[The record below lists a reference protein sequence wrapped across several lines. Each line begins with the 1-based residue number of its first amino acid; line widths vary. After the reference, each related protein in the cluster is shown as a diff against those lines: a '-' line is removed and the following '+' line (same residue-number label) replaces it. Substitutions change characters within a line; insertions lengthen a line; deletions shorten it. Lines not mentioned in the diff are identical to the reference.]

1 MNGDLCEKLPVK
13 RHLQNIRKMLKV
25 LWGLDK
31 WQFPMAAMAAAT
43 GIVQNYLLLLL
54 PVWTLNRLA
63 QGADWGQLA
72 GPVVAFLAAIWFC
85 QAVKRQL
92 WGLVG
97 VKRGLVASRFRLVQS
112 QKLMQMDFS
121 LLDSPRLLQIQEKIR
136 KDNEWGAG
144 IFTIFWNFDYMAQG
158 IFGMVGALVLA
169 APVLLAIRSTGQWA
183 VWVLLAFYLA
193 GLAAFIRTKQ
203 RLERQ
208 GNDVLMREKTE
219 EEMVQKQSFVYEFAQ
234 QQGFSYQNGKDVR
247 LYNGYGLFDKYTI
260 ERLRGPRREED
271 TGIGRMFGKN
281 SFIRSSGDHFFRI
294 FPYFWVAY
302 VALPGVLPAGSVL
315 QYAGA
320 LSNLVGA
327 VSDIAMA
334 AGQIA
339 LACRRQLSIL
349 ELLELEDEMYK
360 GKLPVEKRSDCAYE
374 IAFSHVWFR
383 YPGAPDYALKDFSLK
398 LSIGEK
404 LAIVGRNGSGKTT
417 MIKLLCRL
425 YEPERGEITLN
436 GVDIRKFKADE
447 YRRLFS
453 VVFQDLYLYPLP
465 LGENVAGAM
474 DYPEDKVLKCLQD
487 AGFGERLSR
496 LSGGLSTFLYKD
508 YDDGGIE
515 VSGGEAQKIA
525 IARALCKDA
534 PFILLDEPTA
544 ALDPKAEYEVYS
556 RFDRM
561 VGQKTAIYISHR
573 LSSCRFCDDIAV
585 FSEGRLVQ
593 RGSHEELL
601 ADQKGQ
607 YAQLWNA
614 QAQYYNTS
622 EFAGGN

>member
-13 RHLQNIRKMLKV
+13 RHLQNIRKMMTV
-25 LWGLDK
+25 LWKLDV
-31 WQFPMAAMAAAT
+31 WQFPMAVLAVVT
-43 GIVQNYLLLLL
+43 GTVQNYLLLLL
-54 PVWTLNRLA
+54 PAWTLNRLA
-63 QGADWGQLA
+63 QGAGWGQLVR
-72 GPVVAFLAAIWFC
+72 PVAAFLAAVWFC
-85 QAVKRQL
+85 QAAQRQL
-92 WGLVG
+92 WGLVE

-136 KDNEWGAG
+136 KDNEWGSG
-144 IFTIFWNFDYMAQG
+144 IFTIFWNFDWMARG
-158 IFGMVGALVLA
+158 IFGLAGALALA
-169 APVLLAIRSTGQWA
+169 APVLPAVRSSGPRA
-183 VWVLLAFYLA
+183 VWILPVLYLA
-193 GLAAFIRTKQ
+193 GLAAFIRTKL
-203 RLERQ
+203 RLERK
-208 GNDVLMREKTE
+208 GNEVLMREKTE
-219 EEMVQKQSFVYEFAQ
+219 EEMAQKQSFVYGFAQ
-234 QQGFSYQNGKDVR
+234 QKGFSYQNGKDVR
-247 LYNGYGLFDKYTI
+247 LYDGYGLFDEYTI
-260 ERLRGPRREED
+260 RRLQGPRREED
-271 TGIGRMFGKN
+271 TGIGRILGKN

-302 VALPGVLPAGSVL
+302 VALPGVLQAGSVL
-315 QYAGA
+315 QYAEA
-320 LSNLVGA
+320 LSRLVGA

-334 AGQIA
+334 AGQIS

-360 GKLPVEKRSDCAYE
+360 GKLPVEKRSDYAYE
-374 IAFSHVWFR
+374 IEFSHVWFQ
-383 YPGAPDYALKDFSLK
+383 YPGASDYALRDFSLK
-398 LSIGEK
+398 LSVGEK

-425 YEPERGEITLN
+425 YEPQRGEIRLN
-436 GVDIRKFKADE
+436 GVDIRKFRADE

-465 LGENVAGAM
+465 LGENVAGTM
-474 DYPEDKVLKCLQD
+474 DYPEEKVLKCLQD
-487 AGFGERLSR
+487 AGLGERLAR
-496 LSGGLSTFLYKD
+496 LPDGLATFLYKD

-561 VGQKTAIYISHR
+561 VGEKTAIYISHR

-601 ADQKGQ
+601 ADRKGQ

-622 EFAGGN
+622 E